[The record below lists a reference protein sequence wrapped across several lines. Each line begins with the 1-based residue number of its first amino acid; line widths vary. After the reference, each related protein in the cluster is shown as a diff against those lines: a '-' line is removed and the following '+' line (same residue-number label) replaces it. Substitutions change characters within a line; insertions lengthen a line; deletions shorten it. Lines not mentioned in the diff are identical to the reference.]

1 MEAERKILSGVRRCV
16 IKLGSAILTND
27 GEGLAR
33 ESIRQ
38 WVEQIVHLRQQ
49 GVQVILVS
57 SGAVAEGMKRL
68 GMSERPHAIHEQQAA
83 AAVGQ
88 MGLVQ
93 AYESCFSKHQIHT
106 AQILLTHD
114 DLSNRRRY
122 LNARSSILTLLE
134 MGVVPIVNENDSVAI
149 DEIQLGD
156 NDTLGALVANLI
168 EADLLVILTDQKGMY
183 RSDPRVNP
191 DAELL
196 QVVEADDRSLDA
208 MASSGMGALGR
219 GGMATKVA
227 AARRA
232 ARSGTATVVAPGR
245 LQEVLTKVFDQE
257 PVGTL
262 FLPGTRKLDARKR
275 WLSDHLKMRGSL
287 ILDDGAVRVL
297 KESGKSLLAVGI
309 QSVEGEFQ
317 RGDLVSLKSI
327 SGEEVARGLVNY
339 GAEDVRMVQGQT
351 SSQIGVLLGYVDEE
365 EIIHRDNMVL
375 V

>member
-1 MEAERKILSGVRRCV
+1 MRAEREILSGVRRCV

-27 GEGLAR
+27 GEGLAQ

-49 GVQVILVS
+49 GIQVILVS

-68 GMSERPHAIHEQQAA
+68 GMSKRPRAIHEQQAA

-93 AYESCFSKHQIHT
+93 AYESCFSKHQVHT

-122 LNARSSILTLLE
+122 LNARSAILTLLE
-134 MGVVPIVNENDSVAI
+134 MGVVPIVNENDTVAI

-168 EADLLVILTDQKGMY
+168 EADLLVILTDQEGMY
-183 RSDPRVNP
+183 RSDPRTTP

-196 QVVEADDRSLDA
+196 RVVEADDRSLDA
-208 MASSGMGALGR
+208 MAGSGMGVLGR
-219 GGMATKVA
+219 GGMATKVE

-245 LQEVLTKVFDQE
+245 LPQVLTKVLDQE
-257 PVGTL
+257 SVGTL

-275 WLSDHLKMRGSL
+275 WLSGHLKMRGTL
-287 ILDDGAVRVL
+287 ILDDGAVKVL
-297 KESGKSLLAVGI
+297 RESGRSLLAVGI
-309 QSVEGEFQ
+309 QSVEGKFQ
-317 RGDLVSLKSI
+317 RGDLVLLKST
-327 SGEEVARGLVNY
+327 SGEEIARGLVNY
-339 GAEDVRMVQGQT
+339 GAEDVRIVQGQP
-351 SSQIGVLLGYVDEE
+351 SNQIGALLGYVDEE

>member
-1 MEAERKILSGVRRCV
+1 MRAEREILSGVRRCV

-27 GEGLAR
+27 GEGLAQ

-49 GVQVILVS
+49 GIQVILVS

-68 GMSERPHAIHEQQAA
+68 GMSKRPRAIHEQQAA

-93 AYESCFSKHQIHT
+93 AYESCFSKHQVHT

-122 LNARSSILTLLE
+122 LNARSAILTLLE
-134 MGVVPIVNENDSVAI
+134 MGVVPIVNENDTVAI

-168 EADLLVILTDQKGMY
+168 EADLLVILTDQEGMY
-183 RSDPRVNP
+183 RSDPRTTP

-196 QVVEADDRSLDA
+196 RVVEADDRSLDA
-208 MASSGMGALGR
+208 MAGSGMGVLGR
-219 GGMATKVA
+219 GGMATKVE

-245 LQEVLTKVFDQE
+245 LPQVLTKVLDQE
-257 PVGTL
+257 SVGTL

-275 WLSDHLKMRGSL
+275 WLSGHLKMRGTL
-287 ILDDGAVRVL
+287 ILDDGAVKVL
-297 KESGKSLLAVGI
+297 RESGRSLLAVGI
-309 QSVEGEFQ
+309 QSVEGKFQ
-317 RGDLVSLKSI
+317 RGDLVLLKST
-327 SGEEVARGLVNY
+327 SGEEIARGLVNY
-339 GAEDVRMVQGQT
+339 GAEDVRIVQGQPRN
-351 SSQIGVLLGYVDEE
+351 QIGALLGYVDEE